1 MLSRRICTVL
11 LLGLN
16 LIAKGQQSSPPV
28 RYTFRD
34 YPTDSLRLLSHST
47 AVPDTF
53 RVYCL
58 SRLAVETS
66 STDLAGA
73 ITTAKEALKLA
84 QGIGYRRGQMN
95 ILRTLA
101 NFNNESGNYDEA
113 LAYYQ
118 QGVDLAT
125 AQKQPVQ
132 LALLYLNMGAL
143 ASATGDAE
151 LSLKYLLRSYENMK
165 LSGTSRIGVE
175 DSAIVFNNLGN
186 SYFHLHRFTLARKYA
201 LKSVRMYRLVPKSQ
215 GAGQASLLMGRI
227 YQQQPGTPANL
238 DSANRYLTQTVNITR
253 RSGNTKEEAGALI
266 NLAEL
271 HQQQRNYPAMRD
283 AAARCLELANR
294 VGAIPYQQAAST
306 LLAKAYAALGNYQQA
321 YSREVDASSLYRILE
336 DEENKKALAQLHVKY
351 DVQAREQ
358 QIKLLRQKA
367 RIDAASVREQRQ
379 QKRALLGVASLLL
392 LGLAAG
398 SFLYW
403 RLRRHRALL
412 ARTNCLLASANAEI
426 QESVAEKEVLV
437 QEIHHRVKNNL
448 QLVSS
453 LLSWQSSASNDPAI
467 TAVMAGNQARIQ
479 SMALVHEF
487 LYRAENLAQVRLDT
501 YLAEL
506 LPALR
511 QSLTAPHQQIELT
524 TDLAPVTM
532 SAKDGSAFGLLVSEI
547 LTNAYKHAFRQQ
559 SAGHLHIALESISAK
574 GFRLTVTDN
583 GAGLPA
589 TGFEGQGLGMQIV
602 RKLAKQ
608 LKATVSASP
617 NVPTGTSI
625 EIIHS

>member
-1 MLSRRICTVL
+1 MLSLRICTVL

-16 LIAKGQQSSPPV
+16 VIAKGQQSSPAI
-28 RYTFRD
+28 RYEFRD
-34 YPTDSLRLLSHST
+34 YPIDSLRLLSRST

-66 STDLAGA
+66 TNDLSGA
-73 ITTAKEALKLA
+73 ISTAEEALKLA
-84 QGIGYRRGQMN
+84 QKIGYRRGQMN

-101 NFNNESGNYDEA
+101 NFNTESGNYDEA

-125 AQKQPVQ
+125 AQNQPVQ
-132 LALLYLNMGAL
+132 LALLYLNMGAT
-143 ASATGDAE
+143 ASTTGDAE
-151 LSLKYLLRSYENMK
+151 LSLKYLLRSYQNMK

-175 DSAIVFNNLGN
+175 DSAIVFHNLGN
-186 SYFHLHRFTLARKYA
+186 TYFQLHRFDLARKFA
-201 LKSVRMYRLVPKSQ
+201 LKSVAMYRLIPKSL

-227 YQQQPGTPANL
+227 YQQQAATRTNL
-238 DSANRYLTQTVNITR
+238 DSASKYLHQTVGYAQ
-253 RSGNTKEEAGALI
+253 RSGNPKEEAGALI
-266 NLAEL
+266 NVAEL
-271 HQQQRNYPAMRD
+271 YQQQRNYPAMRD

-294 VGAIPYQQAAST
+294 VGAIPFQGAAST
-306 LLAKAYAALGNYQQA
+306 LLAKAYAALGDYQQA
-321 YSREVDASSLYRILE
+321 YSYEVGATALNRVLE
-336 DEENKKALAQLHVKY
+336 AQENKKALAQLHVKY

-358 QIKLLRQKA
+358 QIKLLRQQA
-367 RIDAASVREQRQ
+367 RADAALVREQQQ

-392 LGLAAG
+392 LGLTAG
-398 SFLYW
+398 TLLYW
-403 RLRRHRALL
+403 RLRRSRALL
-412 ARTNCLLASANAEI
+412 AKTNGLLASANAEI
-426 QESVAEKEVLV
+426 QESVTEKEVLV

-453 LLSWQSSASNDPAI
+453 LLSWQSSASNDPTV
-467 TAVMAGNQARIQ
+467 TALMAGNQARIQ

-487 LYRAENLAQVRLDT
+487 LYRAENLAQIRLDS

-511 QSLTAPHQQIELT
+511 LSLATPHRQIELS
-524 TDLAPVTM
+524 TDLAPVAM
-532 SAKDGSAFGLLVSEI
+532 CAKDGSAFGLLVSEI
-547 LTNAYKHAFRQQ
+547 VTNAYKHAFREQA
-559 SAGHLHIALESISAK
+559 AGHLHIALKGVSTK
-574 GFRLTVTDN
+574 GFHLTVTDN

-608 LKATVSASP
+608 LKATVTASP
-617 NVPTGTSI
+617 NVPTGTCI
-625 EIIHS
+625 EIFHP

>member
-1 MLSRRICTVL
+1 MLSLRIYSVL

-16 LIAKGQQSSPPV
+16 LTAKAQQSSPPV

-34 YPTDSLRLLSHST
+34 YPTDSLRLLSRST

-66 STDLAGA
+66 TNDLAGA
-73 ITTAKEALKLA
+73 ITTGTEALKLA
-84 QGIGYRRGQMN
+84 KKIGYRRGQMN

-101 NFNNESGNYDEA
+101 NFNNESGNYVEA

-125 AQKQPVQ
+125 SQKQPVQ

-151 LSLKYLLRSYENMK
+151 LSLKYLLLSYENMK
-165 LSGTSRIGVE
+165 LSGASRIGVE
-175 DSAIVFNNLGN
+175 DSAIVFHNLGN
-186 SYFHLHRFTLARKYA
+186 TYFHLHRFNLARKYA
-201 LKSVRMYRLVPKSQ
+201 LKSVRMYQLLPKSS
-215 GAGQASLLMGRI
+215 GASQASLLMGRI
-227 YQQQPGTPANL
+227 YQQQPTTRTSL
-238 DSANRYLTQTVNITR
+238 DSASKYLNQTVAYTR
-253 RSGNTKEEAGALI
+253 RAGNTKEEAGALI
-266 NLAEL
+266 YLAEL
-271 HQQQRNYPAMRD
+271 HQQGRNYPAMRD
-283 AAARCLELANR
+283 AATRCLELANR
-294 VGAIPYQQAAST
+294 VGAIPFQHEAST
-306 LLAKAYAALGNYQQA
+306 LLAKAYAALRDYKQA
-321 YSREVDASSLYRILE
+321 YFYEVGASSLYRILE
-336 DEENKKALAQLHVKY
+336 NEENKKALAQLHVKY

-358 QIKLLRQKA
+358 QIKLLRQQA
-367 RIDAASVREQRQ
+367 RIDAVLFREQQQ

-412 ARTNCLLASANAEI
+412 ARANGLLASANAEI
-426 QESVAEKEVLV
+426 QESVSEKEVLV

-487 LYRAENLAQVRLDT
+487 LYRAENLAQVRLDS

-511 QSLTAPHQQIELT
+511 QSLTTPHQKIELT
-524 TDLAPVTM
+524 TDLAPVAM
-532 SAKDGSAFGLLVSEI
+532 CAKDGSAFGLLVSEI
-547 LTNAYKHAFRQQ
+547 VTNAYKHAFRQQ
-559 SAGHLHIALESISAK
+559 SAGHLHIALESVSTK

-602 RKLAKQ
+602 RKLGKQ
-608 LKATVSASP
+608 LKSTVTASP
-617 NVPTGTSI
+617 NVPTGTCI
-625 EIIHS
+625 EILHS